1 MEIYVVHEVTYSID
15 PISIAGISNQQSQNP
30 LIIALHGWLDNANS
44 FLPLMPYLSDFHVI
58 AIDWA
63 GHGHS
68 EHRPLGTDYLQMD
81 YVDDLNQLIEINNW
95 HGAIL
100 LGHSMGGILASIYA
114 SIYPEK
120 VTKVI
125 SIDSFG
131 PLVSDEKD
139 TVKILKEGIESRQK
153 SRKKPRTRLPE
164 TSLQNLIEKRSQ
176 HTELSHLNISLLIKR
191 SVKPVSTCEIEITPD
206 TRVQWTTDKR
216 LRKPSLLRLTE
227 GQGRAIIQA
236 NGTEMLVIAA
246 TQGFVTK
253 RKQLAR
259 RTDWNSK
266 IKTVEIEGGHHI
278 HMENPEG
285 IAKLLKQFIAI

>member
-1 MEIYVVHEVTYSID
+1 MEIFVVHEVTYSID
-15 PISIAGISNQQSQNP
+15 PISIAGISNQRSQKP
-30 LIIALHGWLDNANS
+30 LMIALHGWLDNANS
-44 FLPLMPYLSDFHVI
+44 FLPLIPYLSDYHVI

-81 YVDDLNQLIEINNW
+81 YVDDLNQLIEINDW

-114 SIYPEK
+114 SVYPEK

-131 PLVSDEKD
+131 PLVSDEHD

-153 SRKKPRTRLPE
+153 ARNKPQSRLPE

-191 SVKPVSTCEIEITPD
+191 SVKPASTCETEITPD
-206 TRVQWTTDKR
+206 TLVQWTTDKR

-236 NGTEMLVIAA
+236 IGTEMLVIAA

-259 RTDWNSK
+259 RTDWNSN

-285 IAKLLKQFIAI
+285 IAELLKQFIAI